1 MDNKIIEDNIIKLN
15 LPSRFE
21 NKLRRDLLV
30 IEKSQ
35 IPGIT
40 EVRIFGSGA
49 TGKLRASSD
58 LDLLI
63 LTEKPVKER
72 VLRAEISEQLDMEWD
87 GVSTDC
93 VFYTMESFQ
102 TGQDTFSKELRRD
115 SIIVWK
121 VRE

>member
-1 MDNKIIEDNIIKLN
+1 MSSKIIEDNIIRLN

-21 NKLRRDLLV
+21 NKLRHDLYV
-30 IEKSQ
+30 IEASK
-35 IPGIT
+35 IPGII

-63 LTEKPVKER
+63 LTKQSVKQR
-72 VLRAEISEQLDMEWD
+72 VLRAELSEQLDMEYD

-102 TGQDTFSKELRRD
+102 TGQDTFSMELRRD
-115 SIIVWK
+115 SVVVWK
-121 VRE
+121 EGE